1 MAKDREAVK
10 VVCRNRKAHHDY
22 ELFDRYEAGLV
33 LVGAEV
39 KSLRDGRAS
48 LEDAFAKLRGEEV
61 FLVGAHIPEYAK
73 ASVDAPDSKRPRK
86 LLLHRREIAKLRT
99 KVAER
104 GFTVV
109 PTSLYF
115 RGPYAKVE
123 IALAKGRKHYDKRQK
138 IREQEDRREM
148 QRAGR
153 RRR

>member
-1 MAKDREAVK
+1 MAKDREAVR
-10 VVCRNRKAHHDY
+10 VVCRNRKARHEY
-22 ELFDRYEAGLV
+22 ELFDRYEAGIV

-48 LEDAFAKLRGEEV
+48 LEDSFAKIRGDQI
-61 FLVGAHIPEYAK
+61 FLVGAHIQEYAK
-73 ASVDAPDSKRPRK
+73 ATVDAPDPKRPRK

-115 RGPYAKVE
+115 KGPFAKVE
-123 IALAKGRKHYDKRQK
+123 IALAKGRKRFDKREK

-148 QRAGR
+148 ARAAR